1 MSRRIVVI
9 AAVLGALAV
18 PSVATAACPTAPL
31 APAALTGFEHGRL
44 GYSASNLMP
53 SGSGLSINAAA
64 ARNGAYGLR
73 VNANGTA
80 ASEWFMW
87 PTAPRAGVVR
97 FAMRLDAL
105 PAGNVGELFRMD
117 TYSKSALRI
126 GYVAATQSL
135 RLSVTNATGSSA
147 ALSGPVVTAGDW
159 QFVDVRYSVSGG
171 QHSAEWSVNGEA
183 QGSAAVSGAAESLY
197 YVRFGTTGSDKFTA
211 SYDDVLVS
219 NTVSDYPVG
228 DGRIG
233 VLRPD
238 ASSSNSSALRDN
250 DGTTV
255 DAASWTRLDEI
266 PATSTVDFIQQTTAS
281 SSAYAQIAFED
292 TAEPCARAVRGYFTT
307 HSVAS
312 NNASNAKLSFFDGA
326 RESVIKSGDWA
337 ANNTLSR
344 DYSASV
350 VPAGEWDQSA
360 LNGLVAR
367 FGYSVDVKPVPILDG
382 VLVEYEVPQP

>member
-9 AAVLGALAV
+9 AGVLGALAA
-18 PSVATAACPTAPL
+18 PGVATAACPTAPL
-31 APAALTGFEHGRL
+31 APAALTGFEHGRP
-44 GYSASNLMP
+44 GYSGNNLVP
-53 SGSGLSINAAA
+53 SGSGLSITGAA

-73 VNANGTA
+73 VNANRA
-80 ASEWFMW
+80 AGNEWFMW

-97 FAMRLDAL
+97 FALRLDAL
-105 PAGNVGELFRMD
+105 PSGNVSELYRMD

-135 RLSVTNATGSSA
+135 RLTLNSA
-147 ALSGPVVTAGDW
+147 AGGSAAVQGPVVTAGAW
-159 QFVDVRYSVSGG
+159 QFVDVRYSVTGP
-171 QHSAEWSVNGEA
+171 QHSADWSVDGVA
-183 QGSAAVSGAAESLY
+183 QDSAAVNGAAESLY
-197 YVRFGTTGSDKFTA
+197 YVRFGTTAYETFTA

-219 NTVSDYPVG
+219 NAVGDYPVG

-233 VLRPD
+233 VLRPNA
-238 ASSSNSSALRDN
+238 ASSSSSALRDN

-255 DAASWTRLDEI
+255 DAASWARLDEI
-266 PATSTVDFIQQTTAS
+266 PATSTVDFIQQTAAS

-307 HSVAS
+307 HSQAT
-312 NNASNAKLSFFDGA
+312 NNANSAKLSFFDGA

-350 VPAGEWDQSA
+350 IPAGEWSQSA

-367 FGYSVDVKPVPILDG
+367 FGYSTDVKPVPILDG